1 MEIKLNDI
9 CKHLNQYLVLK
20 SVPAPKE
27 PQLLLLLMF
36 LCSTNICYRLLGV
49 STVSGSGKTLARKNV
64 RFLLLNIYIQVK
76 RDS

>member
-27 PQLLLLLMF
+27 QQLLLLLMF

-49 STVSGSGKTLARKNV
+49 STVSGSGKTLARK
-64 RFLLLNIYIQVK
+64 K
-76 RDS
+76 REIPALKHLYSSEKR